1 MGGTADRKRITVT
14 SLTRKEQTMNTNLL
28 PNGTPV
34 LVDSVSSLSKV
45 NGKKGVIVGVALSQF
60 SVTYIVQFE
69 ELIQGYTCWV
79 VPETM
84 LRVLETT
91 GVKKARKKRVKKGE
105 GK

>member
-1 MGGTADRKRITVT
+1 
-14 SLTRKEQTMNTNLL
+14 MNTNLL

-34 LVDSVSSLSKV
+34 LVDSVSSLSKI
-45 NGKKGVIVGVALSQF
+45 NGKKGNVVGVALSQF

-84 LRVLETT
+84 LRVMEAQE
-91 GVKKARKKRVKKGE
+91 VKNPRKKRVKKGT
-105 GK
+105 

>member
-1 MGGTADRKRITVT
+1 MAGMVALKRITAT
-14 SLTRKEQTMNTNLL
+14 SPIRKELTMNTNLL

-34 LVDSVSSLSKV
+34 QVDSAGSLSKV
-45 NGKKGVIVGVALSQF
+45 NGKCGKIAGVALSQF

-84 LRVLETT
+84 LRVLGTSV
-91 GVKKARKKRVKKGE
+91 VKKARNKRVKKGTQ
-105 GK
+105 K

>member
-1 MGGTADRKRITVT
+1 MSPI
-14 SLTRKEQTMNTNLL
+14 RKEQTMNTNLL

-34 LVDSVSSLSKV
+34 LVDSVSSLSKI
-45 NGKKGVIVGVALSQF
+45 NGKKGNVVGVALSQF

-84 LRVLETT
+84 LRVMEAQE
-91 GVKKARKKRVKKGE
+91 VKNPRKKRVKKGT
-105 GK
+105 